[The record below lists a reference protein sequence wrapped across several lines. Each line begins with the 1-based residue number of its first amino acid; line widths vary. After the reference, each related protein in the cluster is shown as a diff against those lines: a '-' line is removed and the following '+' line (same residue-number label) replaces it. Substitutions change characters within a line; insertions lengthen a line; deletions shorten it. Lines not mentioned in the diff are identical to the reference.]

1 MKMTGHLMD
10 EGWVMWI
17 TGLPSSGKSTIAR
30 GLVERLRKLGI
41 RVEALESD
49 ELRRVLTP
57 NPSYSEEERLWFY
70 GVLVYIAGLLA
81 KNGVNVII
89 DATGNRRIY
98 RDLARRRFKRFVEV
112 YARCPIET
120 CMKRD
125 VKGLYRR
132 ALEGSLKTLPGL
144 QTPYEEPTNP
154 EIIVDTDRLRPEEA
168 VEAVLE
174 GLKRLRFLG

>member
-1 MKMTGHLMD
+1 
-10 EGWVMWI
+10 
-17 TGLPSSGKSTIAR
+17 
-30 GLVERLRKLGI
+30 
-41 RVEALESD
+41 
-49 ELRRVLTP
+49 
-57 NPSYSEEERLWFY
+57 
-70 GVLVYIAGLLA
+70 
-81 KNGVNVII
+81 
-89 DATGNRRIY
+89 
-98 RDLARRRFKRFVEV
+98 
-112 YARCPIET
+112 
-120 CMKRD
+120 